1 MIDRA
6 MAFGG
11 ERRESM
17 AEQSLFATY
26 WPYYVPTWLLMAAIA
41 YLLARAILGIFV
53 QPDSLNIVWRM
64 LVVATQP
71 IMRALGPLIP
81 SFMVEG
87 LRPVAA
93 AGWLWLAWLLFR
105 ELMASQGLAPPRDL
119 A

>member
-1 MIDRA
+1 M
-6 MAFGG
+6 
-11 ERRESM
+11 
-17 AEQSLFATY
+17 EQSLFGTY
-26 WPYYVPTWLLMAAIA
+26 WPYYIPTWLVMAAIA
-41 YLLARAILGIFV
+41 YLLARAILGLFV
-53 QPDSLNIVWRM
+53 QPDSLNVVWRM

-81 SFMVEG
+81 SFMVES

-105 ELMASQGLAPPRDL
+105 ELMASQGLVPPRGL